1 MMPRWFMGVLAGVM
15 LLVLAGGRARG
26 LAAEG
31 APVRAEDPPVAYVGL
46 KYDLARHG
54 LDKGYV
60 FRTFADPRNRFLPEV
75 VRKIAFLRKETRDI
89 YAKFLTPAVA
99 AQGRAYIQEHRAA
112 LSRAEAR
119 YGVAPEVIVGIL
131 TVESNLGNNT
141 GKYPVFN
148 VFASLAVMDS
158 PEIIQELDLNAAGM
172 ARLQQKAAWARRELR
187 VFLEY
192 CAARRLDPFSY
203 SGSWAGAMGF
213 CQFLPSSLK
222 SCGVSASGQGPV
234 DLFTHDD
241 AIFSIACYL
250 HKSGFKRQNRASW
263 RRAVLSY
270 NHSDAYAD
278 TVLTL
283 ASWY

>member
-1 MMPRWFMGVLAGVM
+1 MRRTQVWGVVAGVLVAV
-15 LLVLAGGRARG
+15 LVALATPVS
-26 LAAEG
+26 AE
-31 APVRAEDPPVAYVGL
+31 APPVAYVGL
-46 KYDLARHG
+46 KYDLVHRG
-54 LDKGYV
+54 LDKAYV
-60 FRTFADPRNRFLPEV
+60 FKTFDDPRDQFLPDV
-75 VRKIAFLRKETRDI
+75 VRKIAFLRKESRDI

-99 AQGRAYIQEHRAA
+99 AQGRAYMNEHRTS
-112 LSRAEAR
+112 LSRAENQ
-119 YGVAPEVIVGIL
+119 YGVAPEVIVAIL
-131 TVESNLGNNT
+131 TVESGLGSNT

-158 PEIIQELDLNAAGM
+158 PEIIRELGLESAGRDRLNK
-172 ARLQQKAAWARRELR
+172 KAAWARKELQ

-192 CAARRLDPFSY
+192 CAARHLDPYSY
-203 SGSWAGAMGF
+203 CGSWAGAMGF

-222 SCGVSASGQGPV
+222 SCGVSASGKGPV

-250 HKSGFKRQNRASW
+250 KKSGFQRQNRSTW

-283 ASWY
+283 ARWY

>member
-1 MMPRWFMGVLAGVM
+1 MLVQRRVFGVLAGV
-15 LLVLAGGRARG
+15 LLVTLMGWV
-26 LAAEG
+26 
-31 APVRAEDPPVAYVGL
+31 APVWADAPPVAYVGL
-46 KYDLARHG
+46 KYDLVRHG
-54 LDKGYV
+54 LAKDYV
-60 FRTFADPRNRFLPEV
+60 FRTFDDPRSSFLPDV
-75 VRKIAFLRKETRDI
+75 VRKIAFLRKESKDI

-99 AQGRAYIQEHRAA
+99 AQGRAYISAHRAT
-112 LSRAEAR
+112 LSRAEAQ
-119 YGVAPEVIVGIL
+119 YGVASEVIVGIL
-131 TVESNLGNNT
+131 TVESGLGSNT

-148 VFASLAVMDS
+148 VFASLAVMDN
-158 PEIIQELDLNAAGM
+158 PEVIQDLDLGAAGRE
-172 ARLQQKAAWARRELR
+172 RLKKKAAWARRELQ

-192 CAARRLDPFSY
+192 CAVRHLDPFSY
-203 SGSWAGAMGF
+203 CGSWAGAMGF
-213 CQFLPSSLK
+213 CQFLPSSLR
-222 SCGVSASGQGPV
+222 SCGVSADGQGPV

-250 HKSGFKRQNRASW
+250 KKSGFQRQNRASW

>member
-1 MMPRWFMGVLAGVM
+1 MAQRCFWGIVAGVM
-15 LLVLAGGRARG
+15 MLVLVG
-26 LAAEG
+26 LA
-31 APVRAEDPPVAYVGL
+31 APVRAEAPPVAYVGL
-46 KYDLARHG
+46 KYDLVRHG

-60 FRTFADPRNRFLPEV
+60 FRTFDDPRNSFLPDV
-75 VRKIAFLRKETRDI
+75 VRKIAFLRKEPKDI

-99 AQGRAYIQEHRAA
+99 AQGRAYIQAHRAT
-112 LSRAEAR
+112 LSRAEAQ

-131 TVESNLGNNT
+131 TVESGLGSNT

-148 VFASLAVMDS
+148 VFASLAVMDT
-158 PEIIQELDLNAAGM
+158 PEIIEGLDLGAAGRD
-172 ARLQQKAAWARRELR
+172 RLKKKAAWARRELQ

-192 CAARRLDPFSY
+192 CAARHLDPFSY
-203 SGSWAGAMGF
+203 CGSWAGAMGF

-222 SCGVSASGQGPV
+222 SCGVSAGGKGPV

-250 HKSGFKRQNRASW
+250 KKSGFQRQNRASW

-278 TVLTL
+278 TILTL

>member
-1 MMPRWFMGVLAGVM
+1 MAQRRFGGVVAGVLAAV
-15 LLVLAGGRARG
+15 LVG
-26 LAAEG
+26 LAAP
-31 APVRAEDPPVAYVGL
+31 AWAEAPPVAYVNL
-46 KYDLARHG
+46 KYDLVRHG
-54 LDKGYV
+54 LDKSYV
-60 FRTFADPRNRFLPEV
+60 FRTFDDPRDSFLPDV
-75 VRKIAFLRKETRDI
+75 VRKIAFLRKEPKDI

-99 AQGRAYIQEHRAA
+99 AQGRTYISTHRAA
-112 LSRAEAR
+112 LSRAEAQ

-131 TVESNLGNNT
+131 TVESGLGSNT

-158 PEIIQELDLNAAGM
+158 PEIIRELDLESAGRD
-172 ARLQQKAAWARRELR
+172 RLKKKAAWARRELQ

-192 CAARRLDPFSY
+192 CAARHLDPYSY
-203 SGSWAGAMGF
+203 CGSWAGAMGF

-222 SCGVSASGQGPV
+222 SCGVSASGKGPV

-250 HKSGFKRQNRASW
+250 KKSGFKLQNRATW

-278 TVLTL
+278 TILTL
-283 ASWY
+283 AGWY

>member
-1 MMPRWFMGVLAGVM
+1 MAQRCFWGIVAGVM
-15 LLVLAGGRARG
+15 LLVLVG
-26 LAAEG
+26 LA
-31 APVRAEDPPVAYVGL
+31 APVRAEAPPVAFVGL
-46 KYDLARHG
+46 KYDLVRHG

-60 FRTFADPRNRFLPEV
+60 FRTFDDPRASFLPDV
-75 VRKIAFLRKETRDI
+75 VRKIAFLRKEPKDI

-99 AQGRAYIQEHRAA
+99 AQGRAYLQAHRAT
-112 LSRAEAR
+112 LSRAEAQ

-131 TVESNLGNNT
+131 TVESGLGSNT

-148 VFASLAVMDS
+148 VFASLAVMDT
-158 PEIIQELDLNAAGM
+158 PEIIEGLDLGAAGRD
-172 ARLQQKAAWARRELR
+172 RLKKKAAWARRELQ

-192 CAARRLDPFSY
+192 CAARHLDPFSY
-203 SGSWAGAMGF
+203 CGSWAGAMGF

-222 SCGVSASGQGPV
+222 SCGVSAGGKGPV

-250 HKSGFKRQNRASW
+250 KKSGFQRQNRASW

-278 TVLTL
+278 TILTL
-283 ASWY
+283 AGWY

>member
-1 MMPRWFMGVLAGVM
+1 MAQRRFWGLVAGVLAA
-15 LLVLAGGRARG
+15 VLAAS
-26 LAAEG
+26 A
-31 APVRAEDPPVAYVGL
+31 APVRAEAPPVAYVNL
-46 KYDLARHG
+46 KYDLVRRG
-54 LDKGYV
+54 LDRNFV
-60 FRTFADPRNRFLPEV
+60 FKTFDDPRDQFLPDV
-75 VRKIAFLRKETRDI
+75 VRKIAFLRKESRDI

-99 AQGRAYIQEHRAA
+99 AQGRAYMNEHHAT
-112 LSRAEAR
+112 LSRAEAQ

-131 TVESNLGNNT
+131 TVESGLGSNT

-158 PEIIQELDLNAAGM
+158 PEIIRELGLEAAGRD
-172 ARLQQKAAWARRELR
+172 RLKKKAAWGRKELQ

-203 SGSWAGAMGF
+203 CGSWAGAMGF

-222 SCGVSASGQGPV
+222 SCGVSASGKGPV

-250 HKSGFKRQNRASW
+250 KKSGFKQQNRSTW

-270 NHSDAYAD
+270 NHSEAYAD

>member
-1 MMPRWFMGVLAGVM
+1 MVQRYVWGIMAGVM
-15 LLVLAGGRARG
+15 MLVLVGMA
-26 LAAEG
+26 
-31 APVRAEDPPVAYVGL
+31 APVRAEAPPVAYVGL
-46 KYDLARHG
+46 KYDLVRHG

-60 FRTFADPRNRFLPEV
+60 FRTFDDPRDSFLPDV
-75 VRKIAFLRKETRDI
+75 VRKIAFLRKESKDI

-99 AQGRAYIQEHRAA
+99 AQGRAYIQAHRAA
-112 LSRAEAR
+112 LSRAEAQ

-131 TVESNLGNNT
+131 TVESGLGSNT

-148 VFASLAVMDS
+148 VFASLAVMDT
-158 PEIIQELDLNAAGM
+158 PEIIEALNLGAAGRD
-172 ARLQQKAAWARRELR
+172 RLKKKAAWGRRELQ

-192 CAARRLDPFSY
+192 CAARHLDPFSY
-203 SGSWAGAMGF
+203 CGSWAGAMGF

-222 SCGVSASGQGPV
+222 SCGVSANGKGPV

-250 HKSGFKRQNRASW
+250 KKSGFQRQNRASW

-278 TVLTL
+278 TILTL

>member
-1 MMPRWFMGVLAGVM
+1 MAQRRFGGIVAGVM
-15 LLVLAGGRARG
+15 MLLLVG
-26 LAAEG
+26 LVVPVGAE
-31 APVRAEDPPVAYVGL
+31 APPVAYVGL
-46 KYDLARHG
+46 KYDLVRHG

-60 FRTFADPRNRFLPEV
+60 FRTFDDPRDSFLPDV
-75 VRKIAFLRKETRDI
+75 VRKIAFLRKESKDI

-99 AQGRAYIQEHRAA
+99 AQGRAYIQAHHST
-112 LSRAEAR
+112 LSRAEAQ

-131 TVESNLGNNT
+131 TVESGLGSNT

-158 PEIIQELDLNAAGM
+158 PEIIRELDLESAGRD
-172 ARLQQKAAWARRELR
+172 RLKKKAAWARRELQ

-192 CAARRLDPFSY
+192 CAAYRLDPFTY
-203 SGSWAGAMGF
+203 CGSWAGAMGF

-222 SCGVSASGQGPV
+222 NCGVSASGKGPV

-250 HKSGFKRQNRASW
+250 KKSGFQRQNRASW

-270 NHSDAYAD
+270 NHSDAYVD

-283 ASWY
+283 AGWY